1 MQNAVKRLCPYC
13 AQEVPLASSCCI
25 HCGRDLHQMMIA
37 RSTSRPAGPAMY
49 YVVPDGLD
57 FGIAVAGEV
66 KIHGLTL
73 NKARRLVELL
83 NSVGIVQAAR

>member
-1 MQNAVKRLCPYC
+1 
-13 AQEVPLASSCCI
+13 
-25 HCGRDLHQMMIA
+25 
-37 RSTSRPAGPAMY
+37 MY

-83 NSVGIVQAAR
+83 NSVGVVQAAR